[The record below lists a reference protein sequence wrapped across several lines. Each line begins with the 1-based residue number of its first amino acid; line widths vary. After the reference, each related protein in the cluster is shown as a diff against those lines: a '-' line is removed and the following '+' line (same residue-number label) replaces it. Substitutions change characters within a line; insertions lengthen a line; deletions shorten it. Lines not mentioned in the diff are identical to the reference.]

1 MYLMS
6 FHCVKKK
13 LDKDIMVDRIIITFD
28 LHFRE
33 FQSTC
38 YIPENTNLG
47 NSEYSRNSNKILK
60 CLLAN
65 LNSTATPLLW

>member
-1 MYLMS
+1 
-6 FHCVKKK
+6 
-13 LDKDIMVDRIIITFD
+13 MVDKIIIAFD

-33 FQSTC
+33 LQTIY

-47 NSEYSRNSNKILK
+47 NFEYSRNSNKILK

-65 LNSTATPLLW
+65 